1 MRRAGI
7 KLIGPGDITQDFKL
21 QAMGDDAVG
30 LITMH
35 HYNADLDNAANRRLV
50 AAWKQEYGANAV
62 PDFMGVQGYDGM
74 AAIAH
79 AVTALKGRLDPDK
92 VQAALKGWKYA
103 DSPRGPIMI
112 DPATRDIV
120 MNEYLSEL
128 VKKDGR
134 LYQKNIGVITAVK
147 DMCKELKQG
156 KCAQ

>member
-1 MRRAGI
+1 
-7 KLIGPGDITQDFKL
+7 
-21 QAMGDDAVG
+21 
-30 LITMH
+30 MH
-35 HYNADLDNAANRRLV
+35 HYHADLENAANRRFV
-50 AAWKQEYGANAV
+50 ETWKKEFGADST

-79 AVTALKGRLDPDK
+79 VVRTLNGRIDPDGAL
-92 VQAALKGWKYA
+92 QALKGWTF

-112 DPATRDIV
+112 DPRTRDIV

-134 LYQKNIGVITAVK
+134 LAQKTIGVIEAVK
-147 DMCKELKQG
+147 DMCKELKSG